1 MRLKNIS
8 LSGFKSFVDPT
19 KISFPSSMS
28 GVVGPNGCGK
38 SNIIDA
44 VRWVMGEIS
53 AKNLRGENMAD
64 VIFSGSSSRAPSSR
78 ASVELLF
85 DNSLGKLGGEYSS
98 YSEISVKRVL
108 EIDGRSIYFLNG
120 SECRRKDITDIFLGT
135 GLGPRSYAVIEQ
147 EMATKLISSK
157 PEELRM
163 YIEEVAGIS
172 VYRERKKETE
182 SRIKKTKENLSRVK
196 DLKDEIE
203 RQLLKLKRQ
212 VKSAERY
219 EALKA
224 EEKSKKGLLKAISWQ
239 TRKEKISNIDLSI
252 KELESSLEKERT
264 LKISLN
270 SEIDK
275 SKVTQS
281 EIQQKIDKVQ
291 QDYYSS
297 GADLTSSEQ
306 ELSLLKEKRKDLLLE
321 KDQMEETLN
330 SFSSDKDNLSKEL
343 SEAELELSKKEP
355 ELQALDESFSKLEGA
370 MSPDFL
376 VEKIFLDVSNL
387 TVSLE
392 ETTRDFSTKTESDIQ
407 EIHSFALEIKNKLE
421 KLKESIKHQSQY
433 QEEKFKTQKTELL
446 SLSSEI
452 TSFKVKIA
460 EIKSKLSAIESSKL
474 NTITAKNSL
483 EEKLYEIEGPIQK
496 IEADIKPLL
505 DSRIDVEGNL
515 SKLREHFNDL
525 NENIRAN
532 ERRIHETD
540 LSLEDFNK
548 DIQKYK
554 LERQGFISESA
565 IFEEQL
571 KNDNY
576 EIQGL
581 LDEITENMTEESLVE
596 EISKIETSIERI
608 GPINLAAAE
617 EYKIEEERNS
627 EIDTQMSE
635 LNSALETL
643 QGAIKKIDLESRTKF
658 KDTLDKLNIKLGE
671 LFPKLFG
678 GGFAKLELTERDLL
692 ESGVLFKAMPPGKKN
707 VNVSQLSGGEKAL
720 SSIALVF
727 SFFSL
732 NPAPFCI
739 LDEIDA
745 PLDDFNTSRFINM
758 VEEMSEKVQFIFVT
772 HNKISMEKSKHLMG
786 VTMQEPG
793 VSRLVSVDVDEALKM
808 AAS

>member
-19 KISFPSSMS
+19 KIPFPSSMS

-108 EIDGRSIYFLNG
+108 EIDGRSIYYLNG

-297 GADLTSSEQ
+297 GADLNSSEQ
-306 ELSLLKEKRKDLLLE
+306 ELSLLKEKKNELLLE
-321 KDQMEETLN
+321 KDKMIETLN
-330 SFSSDKDNLSKEL
+330 SFSLEKDNLSKEL

-392 ETTRDFSTKTESDIQ
+392 EATRDFSKKTESDIK

-433 QEEKFKTQKTELL
+433 QEEKFKAQKMELL
-446 SLSSEI
+446 SLSSDI
-452 TSFKVKIA
+452 TSIKVKIA

-474 NTITAKNSL
+474 NTVSAKSSL
-483 EEKLYEIEGPIQK
+483 EEKLLEIDGPIQK

-505 DSRIDVEGNL
+505 DSRVDVEGNL
-515 SKLREHFNDL
+515 TKLREHFNEL
-525 NENIRAN
+525 NEIIRAN
-532 ERRIHETD
+532 ERKIHETD
-540 LSLEDFNK
+540 IGIEEFNSN
-548 DIQKYK
+548 IQKYK

-581 LDEITENMTEESLVE
+581 LDQITENMTEESLVE
-596 EISKIETSIERI
+596 EISKIENSIERI

-617 EYKIEEERNS
+617 EYKLEEERNS

>member
-19 KISFPSSMS
+19 KIPFPSSMS

-53 AKNLRGENMAD
+53 AKNLRGESMAD

-98 YSEISVKRVL
+98 YSEISVRRVL
-108 EIDGRSIYFLNG
+108 EIDGRSIYYLNG

-219 EALKA
+219 KSLKE
-224 EEKSKKGLLKAISWQ
+224 EEKNKKGLLKALSWQ
-239 TRKEKISNIDLSI
+239 KRKEKISKINLTI
-252 KELESSLEKERT
+252 KESESNLEKERT
-264 LKISLN
+264 LKISLGA
-270 SEIDK
+270 EIDK
-275 SKVTQS
+275 SKVNQS

-297 GADLTSSEQ
+297 GADLTNSEQ
-306 ELSLLKEKRKDLLLE
+306 ELALLKEKKKDLLLE
-321 KDQMEETLN
+321 KDQIEENLK
-330 SFSSDKDNLSKEL
+330 SFFVEKESLVEQQSKLEIEL
-343 SEAELELSKKEP
+343 SHKEP
-355 ELQALDESFSKLEGA
+355 ELQALDESFAQLEGA

-376 VEKIFLDVSNL
+376 VEKLYLDVSNL
-387 TVSLE
+387 TISLE
-392 ETTRDFSTKTESDIQ
+392 EVVSDYARKNVNDISVIHNFSI
-407 EIHSFALEIKNKLE
+407 EIKKKLE
-421 KLKESIKHQSQY
+421 KLKESLKHQSQY
-433 QEEKFKTQKTELL
+433 QEEKFKAQKIELL
-446 SLSSEI
+446 ALSSEI
-452 TSFKVKIA
+452 TSFKVSIA
-460 EIKSKLSAIESSKL
+460 EIKSKLGALERTKSDSETNRTSVENKL
-474 NTITAKNSL
+474 INL
-483 EEKLYEIEGPIQK
+483 EAPIQK
-496 IEADIKPLL
+496 LEAEIKPLL

-515 SKLREHFNDL
+515 SNLREEFNNL
-525 NENIRAN
+525 NELIRNN
-532 ERRIHETD
+532 ERKIHQTD
-540 LSLEDFNK
+540 LSLENFNGE
-548 DIQKYK
+548 IQKSK
-554 LERQGFISESA
+554 LERQGLISESA

-576 EIQGL
+576 EIQSL
-581 LDEITENMTEESLVE
+581 LDSLRDDLTEDMLID
-596 EISKIETSIERI
+596 EISRIENSIERI

-617 EYKIEEERNS
+617 EYKLEEERNS
-627 EIDTQMSE
+627 EIDVQLIE

-643 QGAIKKIDLESRTKF
+643 QSAIKKIDLESRTKF
-658 KDTLDKLNIKLGE
+658 KDTLDKLNIKLAE

-678 GGFAKLELTERDLL
+678 GGFAKLELTESDLL

>member
-19 KISFPSSMS
+19 KIPFPSSMS

-53 AKNLRGENMAD
+53 AKNLRGESMAD

-85 DNSLGKLGGEYSS
+85 DNSLGKLGGEFSS
-98 YSEISVKRVL
+98 YSEISVRRVL
-108 EIDGRSIYFLNG
+108 EIDGRSIYYLNG

-219 EALKA
+219 KSLKE
-224 EEKSKKGLLKAISWQ
+224 EEKNKKGLLKALSWQ
-239 TRKEKISNIDLSI
+239 KRKEKISKINLTI
-252 KELESSLEKERT
+252 KESESNLEKERT
-264 LKISLN
+264 LKISLGA
-270 SEIDK
+270 EIDK
-275 SKVTQS
+275 SKVNQS

-297 GADLTSSEQ
+297 GADLTNSEQ
-306 ELSLLKEKRKDLLLE
+306 ELALLKEKKKDLLLE
-321 KDQMEETLN
+321 KDQIEENLK
-330 SFSSDKDNLSKEL
+330 SFFVEKESLVEQQSKLEIEL
-343 SEAELELSKKEP
+343 SHKEP
-355 ELQALDESFSKLEGA
+355 ELQALDESFAQLEGA

-376 VEKIFLDVSNL
+376 VEKLYLDVSNL
-387 TVSLE
+387 TISLE
-392 ETTRDFSTKTESDIQ
+392 EVVSDYARKNVNDISVIHNFSI
-407 EIHSFALEIKNKLE
+407 EIKKKLE
-421 KLKESIKHQSQY
+421 KLKESLKHQSQY
-433 QEEKFKTQKTELL
+433 QEEKFKAQKIELL
-446 SLSSEI
+446 ALSSEI
-452 TSFKVKIA
+452 TSFKVSIA
-460 EIKSKLSAIESSKL
+460 EIKSKLGALEKTKSDSETNRTSIENKL
-474 NTITAKNSL
+474 INL
-483 EEKLYEIEGPIQK
+483 EAPIQK
-496 IEADIKPLL
+496 IEAEIKPLL

-515 SKLREHFNDL
+515 SNLREEFNNL
-525 NENIRAN
+525 NELIRNN
-532 ERRIHETD
+532 ERKIHQTD
-540 LSLEDFNK
+540 LSLESFNGE
-548 DIQKYK
+548 IQKSK
-554 LERQGFISESA
+554 LERQGLISESA

-576 EIQGL
+576 EIQSL
-581 LDEITENMTEESLVE
+581 LDSLRDDLTEDMLID
-596 EISKIETSIERI
+596 EISRIESSIERI

-617 EYKIEEERNS
+617 EYKLEEERNS
-627 EIDTQMSE
+627 EIDVQLIE

-643 QGAIKKIDLESRTKF
+643 QSAIKKIDLESRTKF
-658 KDTLDKLNIKLGE
+658 KDTLDKLNIKLAE

-678 GGFAKLELTERDLL
+678 GGFAKLELTESDLL

>member
-108 EIDGRSIYFLNG
+108 EIDGRSIYYLNG

-157 PEELRM
+157 PEELRN

-252 KELESSLEKERT
+252 KELEASLEKERT

-297 GADLTSSEQ
+297 GADLSSSEQ
-306 ELSLLKEKRKDLLLE
+306 ELSLLKEKRNDFLSE
-321 KDQMEETLN
+321 KNQLVGTLN
-330 SFSSDKDNLSKEL
+330 SFSTEKEKLSRDL

-355 ELQALDESFSKLEGA
+355 ALQALDESFSKLEGA

-392 ETTRDFSTKTESDIQ
+392 ETTRDFSIKTESDIK
-407 EIHSFALEIKNKLE
+407 EIHSFALEIKNKLG

-460 EIKSKLSAIESSKL
+460 EIKSKLSAMESSKL
-474 NTITAKNSL
+474 NTINLKNSL
-483 EEKLYEIEGPIQK
+483 EQKLLEIEGPIQK
-496 IEADIKPLL
+496 IEAEIKPLL
-505 DSRIDVEGNL
+505 DSRVDVEGNL
-515 SKLREHFNDL
+515 SKLREQFNDL
-525 NENIRAN
+525 NETIRVN
-532 ERRIHETD
+532 ERKIHETD
-540 LSLEDFNK
+540 LSLEDLNS

-576 EIQGL
+576 EIQRL
-581 LDEITENMTEESLVE
+581 LDEISENMTEESLVE
-596 EISKIETSIERI
+596 EISKIENSIERI

-617 EYKIEEERNS
+617 EYKLEEERNS

-658 KDTLDKLNIKLGE
+658 KDTLDKLNVKLGE

-758 VEEMSEKVQFIFVT
+758 VEEMSGKVQFIFVT

>member
-108 EIDGRSIYFLNG
+108 EIDGRSIYYLNG

-147 EMATKLISSK
+147 EMATKLISSR

-172 VYRERKKETE
+172 VYRERKRETE

-219 EALKA
+219 EALKE

-239 TRKEKISNIDLSI
+239 TRKEKISKIDLSI

-306 ELSLLKEKRKDLLLE
+306 ELSLLKEKRKDLLSE

-330 SFSSDKDNLSKEL
+330 SFSSDKDNLSTEL

-407 EIHSFALEIKNKLE
+407 EIYSFALEIKNKLE
-421 KLKESIKHQSQY
+421 KLKESIKHQCQY
-433 QEEKFKTQKTELL
+433 QEEKFKAQKTELL

-474 NTITAKNSL
+474 NTISAKNSL
-483 EEKLYEIEGPIQK
+483 EEKLHEIEGPIKK

-532 ERRIHETD
+532 ERRIHEID

-581 LDEITENMTEESLVE
+581 LDEITENMTEEILVE

-617 EYKIEEERNS
+617 EYKLEEERNS

-678 GGFAKLELTERDLL
+678 GGFAKLELTEKDLL

-808 AAS
+808 AVS

>member
-19 KISFPSSMS
+19 KIAFPSSMS

-53 AKNLRGENMAD
+53 AKNLRGDNMAD

-98 YSEISVKRVL
+98 YSEISVKRILDV
-108 EIDGRSIYFLNG
+108 EGRSSYYLNG
-120 SECRRKDITDIFLGT
+120 SDCRRKDITDIFLGT

-182 SRIKKTKENLSRVK
+182 SRIKRTKENLSRVK
-196 DLKDEIE
+196 DLKDEID

-212 VKSAERY
+212 VKSAEKY
-219 EALKA
+219 ETLKNEEKQKKGVLKA
-224 EEKSKKGLLKAISWQ
+224 LSWK
-239 TRKEKISNIDLSI
+239 TRKEKIAKLDLEI
-252 KELESSLEKERT
+252 KELESRIERQKTEKTSLT
-264 LKISLN
+264 T
-270 SEIDK
+270 EIDT
-275 SKVTQS
+275 SKTKQS
-281 EIQQKIDKVQ
+281 EIQSQIDKVQ

-297 GADLTSSEQ
+297 GADLTNSEQ
-306 ELSLLKEKRKDLLLE
+306 ELNFLKNKKKELIDSIESLKSDISSFKQEKEELRLE
-321 KDQMEETLN
+321 QSNFELSLT
-330 SFSSDKDNLSKEL
+330 SKEPKL
-343 SEAELELSKKEP
+343 QELD
-355 ELQALDESFSKLEGA
+355 ATFSKLEGA

-376 VEKIFLDVSNL
+376 LEQLYLESSNMSLSLDEVLKDFDRKTIEDIRTLLDQSNKIKSKIEQLRE
-387 TVSLE
+387 SL
-392 ETTRDFSTKTESDIQ
+392 
-407 EIHSFALEIKNKLE
+407 KN
-421 KLKESIKHQSQY
+421 QSKY
-433 QEEKFKTQKTELL
+433 QEEKFKSQKDELL
-446 SLSSEI
+446 LLSGEI
-452 TSFKVKIA
+452 TNLKVDIA
-460 EIKSKLSAIESSKL
+460 EVKGKI
-474 NTITAKNSL
+474 NSL
-483 EEKLYEIEGPIQK
+483 EDLRIKSQNRYSTLEDELNKIEGPIKK
-496 IEADIKPLL
+496 IEEEIKPLL
-505 DSRIDVEGNL
+505 DSRVNVEGNL
-515 SKLREHFNDL
+515 SDLRLKFSNLNDL
-525 NENIRAN
+525 IRGN
-532 ERRIHETD
+532 ERKIHEVDINIENLNT
-540 LSLEDFNK
+540 EIQNK
-548 DIQKYK
+548 NI
-554 LERQGFISESA
+554 ERQGFISESS
-565 IFEEQL
+565 IFEDQL
-571 KNDNY
+571 KNENHELMD
-576 EIQGL
+576 L
-581 LDEITENMTEESLVE
+581 LDSITEDLSEKKLIE
-596 EISKIETSIERI
+596 EISDIETSIERI

-617 EYKIEEERNS
+617 EYKLEQQRS
-627 EIDTQMSE
+627 DEIDLQLSE
-635 LNSALETL
+635 LNDALGTL
-643 QGAIKKIDLESRTKF
+643 QTAIKKIDTESRTKF
-658 KDTLDKLNIKLGE
+658 KDTLDNLNIKLGE

-678 GGFAKLELTERDLL
+678 GGFASLELSERDLL
-692 ESGVLFKAMPPGKKN
+692 ESGVIFRAMPPGKKN

-758 VEEMSEKVQFIFVT
+758 VEEMSDKVQFIFVT

-793 VSRLVSVDVDEALKM
+793 VSRLVTVDVEEALKM
-808 AAS
+808 AVN

>member
-19 KISFPSSMS
+19 KIPFPSSMS

-53 AKNLRGENMAD
+53 AKNLRGESMAD

-98 YSEISVKRVL
+98 YSEISVRRVL
-108 EIDGRSIYFLNG
+108 EIDGRSIYYLNG

-219 EALKA
+219 KSLKE
-224 EEKSKKGLLKAISWQ
+224 EEKNKKGLLKALSWQ
-239 TRKEKISNIDLSI
+239 KRKEKISKINLTI
-252 KELESSLEKERT
+252 KESESNLEKERT
-264 LKISLN
+264 LKISLGA
-270 SEIDK
+270 EIDK
-275 SKVTQS
+275 SKVNQS

-297 GADLTSSEQ
+297 GADLTNSEQ
-306 ELSLLKEKRKDLLLE
+306 ELALLKEKKKDLLLE
-321 KDQMEETLN
+321 KDQIEENLK
-330 SFSSDKDNLSKEL
+330 SFFVEKESLVEQQSKLEIEL
-343 SEAELELSKKEP
+343 SQKEP
-355 ELQALDESFSKLEGA
+355 ELQALDESFAQLEGA

-376 VEKIFLDVSNL
+376 VEKLYLDVSNL
-387 TVSLE
+387 TISLE
-392 ETTRDFSTKTESDIQ
+392 EVVSDYARKNVNDISVIHNFSI
-407 EIHSFALEIKNKLE
+407 EIKKKLE
-421 KLKESIKHQSQY
+421 KLKESLKHQSQY
-433 QEEKFKTQKTELL
+433 QEEKFKAQKIELL
-446 SLSSEI
+446 ALSSEI
-452 TSFKVKIA
+452 TSFKVSIA
-460 EIKSKLSAIESSKL
+460 EIKSKLGALEKTKSDSETNRTSIENKL
-474 NTITAKNSL
+474 INL
-483 EEKLYEIEGPIQK
+483 EAPIQK
-496 IEADIKPLL
+496 IEAEIKPLL

-515 SKLREHFNDL
+515 SNLREEFNNL
-525 NENIRAN
+525 NELIRNN
-532 ERRIHETD
+532 ERKIHQTD
-540 LSLEDFNK
+540 LSLENFNGE
-548 DIQKYK
+548 IQKSK
-554 LERQGFISESA
+554 LERQGLISESA

-576 EIQGL
+576 EIQSL
-581 LDEITENMTEESLVE
+581 LDSLRDDLTEDMLID
-596 EISKIETSIERI
+596 EISRIESSIERI

-617 EYKIEEERNS
+617 EYKLEEERNS
-627 EIDTQMSE
+627 EIDVQLIE

-643 QGAIKKIDLESRTKF
+643 QSAIKKIDLESRTKF
-658 KDTLDKLNIKLGE
+658 KDTLDKLNIKLAE

-678 GGFAKLELTERDLL
+678 GGFAKLELTESDLL

>member
-219 EALKA
+219 KALKA

-275 SKVTQS
+275 SKVSQS

-297 GADLTSSEQ
+297 GADLSSSEQ
-306 ELSLLKEKRKDLLLE
+306 ELSLLKEKKNDLLSE
-321 KDQMEETLN
+321 IDQMVETLN
-330 SFSSDKDNLSKEL
+330 DFSSEKDNLSKEL

-387 TVSLE
+387 TISLE
-392 ETTRDFSTKTESDIQ
+392 ETARDFSTKTESDIK
-407 EIHSFALEIKNKLE
+407 EIHSFTQEIKNKLE

-433 QEEKFKTQKTELL
+433 QEEKFKAQKTELL

-474 NTITAKNSL
+474 NTVTAKNSL
-483 EEKLYEIEGPIQK
+483 EEKLVEIEGPIQK

-505 DSRIDVEGNL
+505 DSRVDVEGNL
-515 SKLREHFNDL
+515 SKLRENFNDL
-525 NENIRAN
+525 NEIIRAN

-540 LSLEDFNK
+540 ISIEEFNS

-596 EISKIETSIERI
+596 EISKIENSIERI

-617 EYKIEEERNS
+617 EYKLEEERNS

>member
-1 MRLKNIS
+1 
-8 LSGFKSFVDPT
+8 
-19 KISFPSSMS
+19 
-28 GVVGPNGCGK
+28 
-38 SNIIDA
+38 
-44 VRWVMGEIS
+44 
-53 AKNLRGENMAD
+53 
-64 VIFSGSSSRAPSSR
+64 
-78 ASVELLF
+78 
-85 DNSLGKLGGEYSS
+85 
-98 YSEISVKRVL
+98 
-108 EIDGRSIYFLNG
+108 
-120 SECRRKDITDIFLGT
+120 
-135 GLGPRSYAVIEQ
+135 
-147 EMATKLISSK
+147 MATKLISSK

-297 GADLTSSEQ
+297 GADLTRSEQ

-407 EIHSFALEIKNKLE
+407 EIHSFTLEIKNKLE

-433 QEEKFKTQKTELL
+433 QEEKFKAQKTELL

-452 TSFKVKIA
+452 TSIKVKIA

-474 NTITAKNSL
+474 NTVSAKSSL
-483 EEKLYEIEGPIQK
+483 EEKLLEIDGPIQK

-505 DSRIDVEGNL
+505 DSRVDVEGNL
-515 SKLREHFNDL
+515 TKLREHFNDL
-525 NENIRAN
+525 NESIRAN
-532 ERRIHETD
+532 ERRIHET
-540 LSLEDFNK
+540 EIGIEEFNR

-571 KNDNY
+571 KT
-576 EIQGL
+576 I
-581 LDEITENMTEESLVE
+581 IM
-596 EISKIETSIERI
+596 R
-608 GPINLAAAE
+608 
-617 EYKIEEERNS
+617 
-627 EIDTQMSE
+627 
-635 LNSALETL
+635 
-643 QGAIKKIDLESRTKF
+643 F
-658 KDTLDKLNIKLGE
+658 KDCLIKL
-671 LFPKLFG
+671 L
-678 GGFAKLELTERDLL
+678 
-692 ESGVLFKAMPPGKKN
+692 
-707 VNVSQLSGGEKAL
+707 
-720 SSIALVF
+720 
-727 SFFSL
+727 
-732 NPAPFCI
+732 
-739 LDEIDA
+739 
-745 PLDDFNTSRFINM
+745 
-758 VEEMSEKVQFIFVT
+758 
-772 HNKISMEKSKHLMG
+772 KI
-786 VTMQEPG
+786 
-793 VSRLVSVDVDEALKM
+793 
-808 AAS
+808 

>member
-108 EIDGRSIYFLNG
+108 EIDGRSIYYLNG

-147 EMATKLISSK
+147 EMATKLISSR

-172 VYRERKKETE
+172 VYRERKRETE

-219 EALKA
+219 EALKE

-239 TRKEKISNIDLSI
+239 TRKEKISKIDLSI

-306 ELSLLKEKRKDLLLE
+306 ELSLLKEKRKDLLSE
-321 KDQMEETLN
+321 KDQMEESLN
-330 SFSSDKDNLSKEL
+330 SFSSDKDNLSTEL

-355 ELQALDESFSKLEGA
+355 KLQALDESFSKLEGA

-433 QEEKFKTQKTELL
+433 QEEKFKAQKTELL

-474 NTITAKNSL
+474 NTISAKNSL
-483 EEKLYEIEGPIQK
+483 EEKLHEIEGPIKK

-532 ERRIHETD
+532 ERRIHEID

-617 EYKIEEERNS
+617 EYKLEEERNS

-808 AAS
+808 AVS

>member
-330 SFSSDKDNLSKEL
+330 RFSSDKDNLSKKL

-433 QEEKFKTQKTELL
+433 QEEKFKAQKTELL

-474 NTITAKNSL
+474 NTITAKNTL

-515 SKLREHFNDL
+515 SKLRQDFNDL
-525 NENIRAN
+525 NESIRAN

-617 EYKIEEERNS
+617 EYKLEEERNS